1 MPKVVIPPPYRGPT
15 QGADSLEVEGATVG
29 ACLEAVERAHPGFL
43 AQVCDASGRVHGF
56 VRIFRNGEKLG
67 GAVLEEPVA
76 EGDEIEI
83 LAAIA
88 GG

>member
-15 QGADSLEVEGATVG
+15 AGAASLEVEGSTVG
-29 ACLEAVERAHPGFL
+29 ACLRAVERTHPGFL
-43 AQVCDASGRVHGF
+43 TQVCGADGEVHRF
-56 VRIFRNGEKLG
+56 VRVFRNGEQLEG
-67 GAVLEEPVA
+67 EVLEAPVS

>member
-15 QGADSLEVEGATVG
+15 GGVDSLEVEGSSVG
-29 ACLEAVERAHPGFL
+29 ACLESVEHAHPGFL
-43 AQVCDASGRVHGF
+43 AQVCDAEGRVHGF
-56 VRIFRNGEKLG
+56 VRVFRNGEPLEG
-67 GAVLEEPVA
+67 EVLEAPVS